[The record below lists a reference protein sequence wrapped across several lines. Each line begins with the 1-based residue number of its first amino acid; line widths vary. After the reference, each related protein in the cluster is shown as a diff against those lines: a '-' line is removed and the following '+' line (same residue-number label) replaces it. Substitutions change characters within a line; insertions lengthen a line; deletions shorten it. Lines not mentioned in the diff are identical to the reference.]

1 MFKTINET
9 DKFRY
14 DDCVI
19 NEMIIDSVG
28 ISMSVD
34 ALIVKG
40 DNSQNS
46 NYTDSYAGTSQI
58 EMKGASIIKI
68 VKDGYKVYDAND
80 VLIKEIPDEEM
91 DINSEKWNIKF
102 AGQYLTGI
110 RRSDEETVFEIEMN
124 DEEGFGVG
132 DSFSVYI
139 KCGDISICWEK
150 YMNRVS
156 Y

>member
-1 MFKTINET
+1 MFKSINET

-19 NEMIIDSVG
+19 NEMVIDDIG
-28 ISMSVD
+28 ISLSVD
-34 ALIVKG
+34 ALIVRG

-46 NYTDSYAGTSQI
+46 NYTDSYAGTTKI
-58 EMKGASIIKI
+58 EMEGAQIIKV

-80 VLIKEIPDEEM
+80 VLLKEIPDVQM
-91 DINSEKWNIKF
+91 DINAEKWNIKF

-110 RRSDEETVFEIEMN
+110 RKAEDETVFEIEMN

-139 KCGDISICWEK
+139 KCGDICISWEK